1 MLSDAYLR
9 GIMSHLGDKM
19 LADATASEGYLDYPL
34 PRLLILFPSLFSS
47 SDKQLN

>member
-19 LADATASEGYLDYPL
+19 LAEAAGSEGYLDYPL
-34 PRLLILFPSLFSS
+34 PRLLIFLVSYIDYYTF
-47 SDKQLN
+47 